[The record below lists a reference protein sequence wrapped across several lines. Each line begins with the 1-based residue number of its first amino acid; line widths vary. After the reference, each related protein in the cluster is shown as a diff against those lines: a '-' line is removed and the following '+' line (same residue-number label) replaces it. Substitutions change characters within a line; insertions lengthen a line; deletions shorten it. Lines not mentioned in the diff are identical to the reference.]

1 MSPMSKESGFISED
15 IFDVSVLMASYRK
28 SIENER
34 SHRSEMR
41 CEVLDENVCM
51 KYFVLNT
58 GLLVTFIRS
67 DDVTIMLHRVA
78 CRAQGRGT

>member
-28 SIENER
+28 SVENER

-41 CEVLDENVCM
+41 CEVLDENVCNDE
-51 KYFVLNT
+51 VLRTQHGTT
-58 GLLVTFIRS
+58 GHF
-67 DDVTIMLHRVA
+67 H
-78 CRAQGRGT
+78 